1 MLKIY
6 FLIFVSTISFHSN
19 SQTTIAK
26 QSFEISGDTWQPIIF
41 STAPCSIE
49 DDSWNYHSSLETI
62 FPSEGNQFWGIRDL
76 NGNCGSSN
84 FEFISLPNTNISGF
98 KNTILSFDYNVFE
111 FDNGDDIK
119 YELFFDDISQ
129 GEIIIT
135 EGSSNFSTDG
145 WQTET
150 VNIPNIVNLVR
161 IFISIK
167 QNGANDYAG
176 IDNIKLQGEEI
187 IPCTELIISE
197 YIEGTSSGS
206 HRNNFIEIYNP
217 TNQIIDLENYNLTKF
232 TNDNLNSTGNVPL
245 SGTISAYGTYLV
257 EDGNENIGIT
267 ANLSTS
273 SSVLDFNGNDKIAL
287 RKHETIIDLIGIIG
301 NNIDFAKDVTFRRK
315 SHVQSPNNEYNE
327 NEWDIYGLED
337 ITNINSHVSN
347 CIGAIPEIEIFGNL
361 NEIRDGSLNS
371 SFTNNTFFGNITAS
385 PVNTITKTF
394 TIKNTGTDI
403 LEIYTIE
410 IIGANASEFS
420 LGNISIP
427 IINPNNSIEFQ
438 IDFNPTSKGI
448 KLATVNITNNDAS
461 ENPFNFIIQG
471 EGTGTSNGSLM
482 ITQYYEGSG
491 NNKWLEIT
499 NISDTTTPENTYYL
513 ALFRNLDSESPIG
526 INPTVKK
533 LIPILNSGETLKYSA
548 SLNVDSP
555 AYAIDGNEIKTNICT
570 FDGNDIIIISTTDN
584 ETCWENKIDIIGNST
599 NWGQEK
605 SLVRKYGC
613 EKSEPKTG
621 FDINDWLVYEVS
633 EINSAIAGFN
643 LRIGEHYFGS
653 TIFET
658 NNIWNNGFPDK
669 YREAFIDSDFNT
681 FSHGNIE
688 VCNLT
693 INNNKTLS
701 INNDNYI
708 SIINDL
714 LVKGT
719 LNVLHEGSLVMTNDN
734 GLVTN
739 NGIINIHKTTT
750 PFKQYDYTYWS
761 SPIKNANLEN
771 VFEDSPQNSFF
782 KFETQNFSD
791 LNNDSYDD
799 DENAWQQINGA
810 MESGIGY
817 TAMAPNTNPFIN
829 TQSVIFTG
837 EVNNGIIKV
846 PVYLSEDNLNED
858 DDWNLIGNPY
868 PSAIDAEL
876 FLNYNTILNGSIYFW
891 THNTSANSN
900 EDNKKY
906 SSDDYAMFTVGTGGI
921 MANSKGQIPTGF
933 IASGQGF
940 FVEAIQQGELEFNN
954 SIRVKTGNN
963 NFFKSKSTK
972 NDEAIQKDKIWL
984 NLYNEQGA
992 FSQLLIG
999 FIEGASESYEFA
1011 YDGLRFEGNN
1021 FISFYSITENQHL
1034 AIQGTFPFKGD
1045 EIIPLG
1051 FSTAIEEKIILKI
1064 GIDHLEGKLKTKDIF
1079 LYDRLLQKTHN
1090 LQIDDYEFS
1099 IEKKGNFNNR
1109 FSLNFNNTVL
1119 GLDEVDNI
1127 NEKLIIKNEV
1137 ESLIIKT
1144 TKNSTISSIRVF
1156 DILGRSIKQIDVNN
1170 KEVLINNNNF
1180 NTSGIFIIYV
1190 RLNNSK
1196 ILIQKII
1203 K

>member
-1 MLKIY
+1 
-6 FLIFVSTISFHSN
+6 
-19 SQTTIAK
+19 
-26 QSFEISGDTWQPIIF
+26 
-41 STAPCSIE
+41 
-49 DDSWNYHSSLETI
+49 
-62 FPSEGNQFWGIRDL
+62 
-76 NGNCGSSN
+76 
-84 FEFISLPNTNISGF
+84 
-98 KNTILSFDYNVFE
+98 
-111 FDNGDDIK
+111 
-119 YELFFDDISQ
+119 
-129 GEIIIT
+129 
-135 EGSSNFSTDG
+135 
-145 WQTET
+145 
-150 VNIPNIVNLVR
+150 
-161 IFISIK
+161 
-167 QNGANDYAG
+167 
-176 IDNIKLQGEEI
+176 
-187 IPCTELIISE
+187 
-197 YIEGTSSGS
+197 
-206 HRNNFIEIYNP
+206 
-217 TNQIIDLENYNLTKF
+217 
-232 TNDNLNSTGNVPL
+232 
-245 SGTISAYGTYLV
+245 
-257 EDGNENIGIT
+257 
-267 ANLSTS
+267 
-273 SSVLDFNGNDKIAL
+273 
-287 RKHETIIDLIGIIG
+287 
-301 NNIDFAKDVTFRRK
+301 
-315 SHVQSPNNEYNE
+315 
-327 NEWDIYGLED
+327 
-337 ITNINSHVSN
+337 
-347 CIGAIPEIEIFGNL
+347 
-361 NEIRDGSLNS
+361 
-371 SFTNNTFFGNITAS
+371 
-385 PVNTITKTF
+385 
-394 TIKNTGTDI
+394 
-403 LEIYTIE
+403 
-410 IIGANASEFS
+410 
-420 LGNISIP
+420 
-427 IINPNNSIEFQ
+427 
-438 IDFNPTSKGI
+438 
-448 KLATVNITNNDAS
+448 
-461 ENPFNFIIQG
+461 
-471 EGTGTSNGSLM
+471 M
-482 ITQYYEGSG
+482 ITQYYEGFG

-513 ALFRNLDSESPIG
+513 ALFRNLDAESPIG

-599 NWGQEK
+599 NWGQKK

-782 KFETQNFSD
+782 KFETQYFSD

-868 PSAIDAEL
+868 PSAIYAEL

-906 SSDDYAMFTVGTGGI
+906 SSDDYAIFTVGTGGI
-921 MANSKGQIPTGF
+921 MANSKGQIPTGI

-940 FVEAIQQGELEFNN
+940 FAEAIQQGELEFNN
-954 SIRVKTGNN
+954 SMRVKTGNN
-963 NFFKSKSTK
+963 NFFKTKSTK
-972 NDEAIQKDKIWL
+972 NDEAIQKNKIWL

-999 FIEGASESYEFA
+999 FIEGASESFESA

-1021 FISFYSITENQHL
+1021 FLSFYSITENQHL
-1034 AIQGTFPFKGD
+1034 AIQGTLPFKGD

-1099 IEKKGNFNNR
+1099 IENKGNFNNR

-1119 GLDEVDNI
+1119 GLDEIKSID
-1127 NEKLIIKNEV
+1127 EKIIIKNENRFFT
-1137 ESLIIKT
+1137 IKT
-1144 TKNSTISSIRVF
+1144 SENSIISSIRIF

-1190 RLNNSK
+1190 KLNNSK

>member
-1 MLKIY
+1 MLRTY
-6 FLIFVSTISFHSN
+6 FFILVSAISFHLN

-26 QSFEISGDTWQPIIF
+26 QSFEISGDTWQPINF
-41 STAPCSIE
+41 STPPCSIE
-49 DDSWNYHSSLETI
+49 EDSWNYHSSLEAI
-62 FPSEGNQFWGIRDL
+62 LPSDENQFWGIRDL
-76 NGNCGSSN
+76 NGNCGGSG
-84 FEFISLPNTNISGF
+84 FEFFSLPNAIISGF
-98 KNTILSFDYNVFE
+98 RNTTLSFDYNVFE

-129 GEIIIT
+129 GEVIII
-135 EGSSNFSTDG
+135 EGSSNFSTNG

-150 VNIPNIVNLVR
+150 VNIPNNVNLVR
-161 IFISIK
+161 IIISIK
-167 QNGANDYAG
+167 QNGAGDYAG

-187 IPCTELIISE
+187 IPCTDLIISE
-197 YIEGTSSGS
+197 YIEGTSSGN

-217 TNQIIDLENYNLTKF
+217 TNQNINLENYNLTKF
-232 TNDNLNSTGNVPL
+232 TNDNLNSTGSVPL
-245 SGTISAYGTYLV
+245 SGTIVAYGTYLV
-257 EDGNENIGIT
+257 EDEYENLGIT
-267 ANLSTS
+267 ANLSTT

-287 RKHETIIDLIGIIG
+287 QKYETIIDLIGDIG
-301 NNIDFAKDVTFRRK
+301 DNTDFAKDVTLRRK

-337 ITNINSHVSN
+337 ITNINSHSST
-347 CIGAIPEIEIFGNL
+347 CIGTIPEIEIFGNL

-371 SFTNNTFFGNITAS
+371 SFANNTFFGNITAS
-385 PVNTITKTF
+385 SVNTITKTF

-410 IIGANASEFS
+410 IIGSNASEFS

-427 IINPNNSIEFQ
+427 NIDPNNSIEFQ

-499 NISDTTTPENTYYL
+499 NISDTITPENTYYL
-513 ALFRNLDSESPIG
+513 ALYRNLDAESPIG

-533 LIPILNSGETLKYSA
+533 LIPRLNSGETLKYSA
-548 SLNVDSP
+548 SLNVDTP
-555 AYAIDGNEIKTNICT
+555 AYAIDGSEIKTNICT
-570 FDGNDIIIISTTDN
+570 FDGNDIIIISTTDD
-584 ETCWENKIDIIGNST
+584 ETCWENKIDIIGNNT
-599 NWGQEK
+599 NWGEEK
-605 SLVRKYGC
+605 SFVRKYGC
-613 EKSEPKTG
+613 ERSEPKTG
-621 FDINDWLVYEVS
+621 FDINDWFVYEIL
-633 EINSAIAGFN
+633 EINSATMGFN

-669 YREAFIDSDFNT
+669 HREAFIDNDFNT
-681 FSHGNIE
+681 FLHGNIE

-693 INNNKTLS
+693 INNNKILS
-701 INNDNYI
+701 ISNNNYV
-708 SIINDL
+708 SIFNDL
-714 LVKGT
+714 LIKGT

-734 GLVTN
+734 GLVIN

-761 SPIKNANLEN
+761 SPVKNANLEN
-771 VFEDSPQNSFF
+771 IFEASPQNSFYIF
-782 KFETQNFSD
+782 NTQNYGD
-791 LNNDSYDD
+791 LDNDSYDD
-799 DENAWQQINGA
+799 DENAWQPTNGI
-810 MESGIGY
+810 MEMGKGY

-837 EVNNGIIKV
+837 EVNNGIIRA
-846 PVYLSEDNLNED
+846 PIYLSEDDLNED

-876 FLNYNTILNGSIYFW
+876 FLNKNTILSGSIYFW

-900 EDNKKY
+900 EDHKKY
-906 SSDDYAMFTVGTGGI
+906 SSDDYAMFTVGTGGV
-921 MANSKGQIPTGF
+921 MANSEGEIPTGI

-940 FVEAIQQGELEFNN
+940 FVEAVQQGELEFNN
-954 SIRVKTGNN
+954 SMRAKTGNN
-963 NFFKSKSTK
+963 NFFKTEPTK
-972 NDEAIQKDKIWL
+972 NKGAIQKDKIWL

-999 FIEGASESYEFA
+999 FIEGASESYEFV

-1021 FISFYSITENQHL
+1021 FLSFYSIVESQHL
-1034 AIQGTFPFKGD
+1034 AIQGTLPFKGD
-1045 EIIPLG
+1045 EVIPLG
-1051 FSTAIEEKIILKI
+1051 FSSVIEEKIVLKI
-1064 GIDHLEGKLKTKDIF
+1064 GIDHLEGKIKTQDIF
-1079 LYDRLLQKTHN
+1079 LYDILLQKTHN
-1090 LQIDDYEFS
+1090 LQISDYEFS
-1099 IEKKGNFNNR
+1099 LENKGSFDNR
-1109 FSLNFNNTVL
+1109 FILNFNSTVL

-1137 ESLIIKT
+1137 ESLTIKT
-1144 TKNSTISSIRVF
+1144 TKNSTISSIRIF
-1156 DILGRSIKQIDVNN
+1156 DILGRNLKQMKVNN
-1170 KEVLINNNNF
+1170 REVLINNNIF

-1190 RLNNSK
+1190 KLNNSK